1 MALLDICHREW
12 RVGDTVS
19 QCYQGR
25 VLMSSSNIL
34 FESDSQNDLIAI
46 SKELVGEKYHYW
58 DYWLVISFVF
68 QEDSD
73 RIFCIFFSHFV

>member
-1 MALLDICHREW
+1 M
-12 RVGDTVS
+12 GDTVS

-46 SKELVGEKYHYW
+46 SKELVGEKYHCW
-58 DYWLVISFVF
+58 DYWLVISFAF

-73 RIFCIFFSHFV
+73 REFCIFFLSYFV